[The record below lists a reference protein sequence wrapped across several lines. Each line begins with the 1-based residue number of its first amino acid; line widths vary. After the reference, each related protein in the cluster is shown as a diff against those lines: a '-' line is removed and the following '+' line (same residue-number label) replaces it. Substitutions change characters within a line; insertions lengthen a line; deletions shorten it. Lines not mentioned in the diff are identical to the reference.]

1 MNKYIALFEYEEG
14 EKGYS
19 VVFPDLPGCFSAGD
33 DYDDAYRMAHEA
45 LAFHLEGLKNENML
59 IPEPRSLERIKSKWD
74 EWKEWESKY
83 SFLVVPIA
91 VFPASEKSIRVNV
104 MLPEGTL
111 RRIDAVSKNRSAFL
125 ANAAQ
130 YFLDEE
136 PIQRKVKK
144 GAPA

>member
-136 PIQRKVKK
+136 PIQKKVKK
-144 GAPA
+144 GTPA